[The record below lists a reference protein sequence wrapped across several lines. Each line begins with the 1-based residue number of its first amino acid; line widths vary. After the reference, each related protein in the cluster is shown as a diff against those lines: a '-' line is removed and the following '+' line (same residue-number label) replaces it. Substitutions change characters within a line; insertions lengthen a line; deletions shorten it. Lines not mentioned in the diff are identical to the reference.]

1 MTIYRAICLILFIS
15 LQHSLFLSNNSLF
28 TYFSL
33 NKTLESSSEEV
44 AGYQISNK
52 KLRQEI
58 KEIRKDKTFIE
69 KLIKIKDKSNNLA
82 YKKAYKLLYAKNPKR
97 DVWPKK

>member
-33 NKTLESSSEEV
+33 SNSIKSSSEEV
-44 AGYQISNK
+44 VGYQANNK
-52 KLRQEI
+52 KLREEI
-58 KEIRKDKTFIE
+58 KEIRRDKNFIE
-69 KLIKIKDKSNNLA
+69 VYARENFGYIKKNEIFYQIIKNDK
-82 YKKAYKLLYAKNPKR
+82 
-97 DVWPKK
+97 

>member
-1 MTIYRAICLILFIS
+1 MVKMTIYRAICLILFIS
-15 LQHSLFLSNNSLF
+15 LQHSLLLSNNSLF

-69 KLIKIKDKSNNLA
+69 IYARENYGYIKKNEIFYQIIKNEK
-82 YKKAYKLLYAKNPKR
+82 
-97 DVWPKK
+97 

>member
-58 KEIRKDKTFIE
+58 KEIRKDKNFIE
-69 KLIKIKDKSNNLA
+69 IYARENYGYIKKNEIFYQIIKNEK
-82 YKKAYKLLYAKNPKR
+82 
-97 DVWPKK
+97 

>member
-1 MTIYRAICLILFIS
+1 MVKMKLYHAIYLILFIS

-33 NKTLESSSEEV
+33 SNTIELSSEEV
-44 AGYQISNK
+44 ASYQINNK
-52 KLRQEI
+52 KLKEEI

-69 KLIKIKDKSNNLA
+69 VYARENLGYIKKNEIFYQIIKNEK
-82 YKKAYKLLYAKNPKR
+82 
-97 DVWPKK
+97 

>member
-33 NKTLESSSEEV
+33 SNSIKSSSEEV
-44 AGYQISNK
+44 VGYQANNK
-52 KLRQEI
+52 KLREEI
-58 KEIRKDKTFIE
+58 KEIRKDKNFIE
-69 KLIKIKDKSNNLA
+69 VYARENYGYIKKNEIFYQIIKNEK
-82 YKKAYKLLYAKNPKR
+82 
-97 DVWPKK
+97 

>member
-69 KLIKIKDKSNNLA
+69 IYARENYGYIKKNEIFYQIIKNEK
-82 YKKAYKLLYAKNPKR
+82 
-97 DVWPKK
+97 

>member
-1 MTIYRAICLILFIS
+1 MVDMKLYYAICLVLFIS

-33 NKTLESSSEEV
+33 NNTIESSSKEV
-44 AGYQISNK
+44 AGYQINNK
-52 KLRQEI
+52 KLRKEI

-69 KLIKIKDKSNNLA
+69 VYARENFGYIKKNEIFYQIIKNEK
-82 YKKAYKLLYAKNPKR
+82 
-97 DVWPKK
+97 

>member
-33 NKTLESSSEEV
+33 NNTLESSSEEV
-44 AGYQISNK
+44 SGYQISNK

-69 KLIKIKDKSNNLA
+69 IYARENYGYIKKNEIFYQIIKNEK
-82 YKKAYKLLYAKNPKR
+82 
-97 DVWPKK
+97 

>member
-33 NKTLESSSEEV
+33 NNTLESSSEEV
-44 AGYQISNK
+44 SGYQISNK

-69 KLIKIKDKSNNLA
+69 VYARENYGYIKKNEIFYQIIKNEK
-82 YKKAYKLLYAKNPKR
+82 
-97 DVWPKK
+97 

>member
-33 NKTLESSSEEV
+33 NNTIQSSSEEV
-44 AGYQISNK
+44 AGYQINNK
-52 KLRQEI
+52 KLKEEI
-58 KEIRKDKTFIE
+58 KEIRKDKNFIE
-69 KLIKIKDKSNNLA
+69 VYARENFGYIKKNEIFYQIIKNDK
-82 YKKAYKLLYAKNPKR
+82 
-97 DVWPKK
+97 

>member
-1 MTIYRAICLILFIS
+1 MLPA
-15 LQHSLFLSNNSLF
+15 
-28 TYFSL
+28 YF
-33 NKTLESSSEEV
+33 
-44 AGYQISNK
+44 
-52 KLRQEI
+52 
-58 KEIRKDKTFIE
+58 KDKTFIE

>member
-33 NKTLESSSEEV
+33 NNTIQSSSEEV
-44 AGYQISNK
+44 AGYQINNK
-52 KLRQEI
+52 KLKEEI
-58 KEIRKDKTFIE
+58 KEIRKDKNFIE
-69 KLIKIKDKSNNLA
+69 VYARENFGYIKKNEIFYQIIKNEK
-82 YKKAYKLLYAKNPKR
+82 
-97 DVWPKK
+97 

>member
-15 LQHSLFLSNNSLF
+15 LQHSLFLGNNSLF

-69 KLIKIKDKSNNLA
+69 IYARENYGYIKKNEIFYQIIKNEK
-82 YKKAYKLLYAKNPKR
+82 
-97 DVWPKK
+97 

>member
-1 MTIYRAICLILFIS
+1 MVKMTIYRAICLILFIS

-69 KLIKIKDKSNNLA
+69 IYARENYGYIKKNEIFYQIIKNEK
-82 YKKAYKLLYAKNPKR
+82 
-97 DVWPKK
+97 

>member
-33 NKTLESSSEEV
+33 SNSIKSSSEEV
-44 AGYQISNK
+44 VGYQASNK
-52 KLRQEI
+52 KLREEI
-58 KEIRKDKTFIE
+58 KEIRKDKNFIE
-69 KLIKIKDKSNNLA
+69 VYARENFGYIKKNEIFYQIIKNDK
-82 YKKAYKLLYAKNPKR
+82 
-97 DVWPKK
+97 

>member
-33 NKTLESSSEEV
+33 NNTIQSSSEEV
-44 AGYQISNK
+44 AGYQINNK
-52 KLRQEI
+52 KLKEEI
-58 KEIRKDKTFIE
+58 KEIRKDKNFIE
-69 KLIKIKDKSNNLA
+69 VYARENFGYIKKNEIFYQIMKNDK
-82 YKKAYKLLYAKNPKR
+82 
-97 DVWPKK
+97 

>member
-58 KEIRKDKTFIE
+58 KGIRKDKTFIE
-69 KLIKIKDKSNNLA
+69 IYARENYGYIKKNEIFYQIIKNEK
-82 YKKAYKLLYAKNPKR
+82 
-97 DVWPKK
+97 